1 MVWEHNSRQ
10 AEIFHDDDDRFALR
24 LGTMPPNTIAWLGG
38 HTGRETFFAAA
49 GNGSSVPGSAIELQ
63 THVTTF
69 AYERLV
75 IQVLSVRP
83 YKYANPYALIDCNQR
98 YEATPSSESGRRSTR
113 RFGLRRGLSTRRCW
127 MRFIAVAALGT
138 AIHQL
143 RLSSKGIIPSSLH
156 PFRSSTRGASSTACS
171 SGDARTTRHPI
182 LSTADNRYRPCA
194 APSGS
199 AR

>member
-1 MVWEHNSRQ
+1 MVWEHISRQ

-49 GNGSSVPGSAIELQ
+49 GNGSSVPGSAVELQ

-98 YEATPSSESGRRSTR
+98 V
-113 RFGLRRGLSTRRCW
+113 W
-127 MRFIAVAALGT
+127 
-138 AIHQL
+138 
-143 RLSSKGIIPSSLH
+143 
-156 PFRSSTRGASSTACS
+156 
-171 SGDARTTRHPI
+171 GDAIVRIWPTVDKAFWPPARIIHEEMLDPFH
-182 LSTADNRYRPCA
+182 NRCSVGHGDSPA
-194 APSGS
+194 ETIE
-199 AR
+199 